1 MAALH
6 LHKPWTEVKEM
17 IKEVKTELTDEDL
30 EYTPGNEEAL
40 LEHLAGKTNMT
51 KEEVRKWIE
60 SVSFNSGKAS

>member
-1 MAALH
+1 MAALQ
-6 LHKPWTEVKEM
+6 LHKPWHEVKEM

-40 LEHLAGKTNMT
+40 LTHLAGKTSMT